1 MAGIG
6 AHQPLLRTM
15 TSLGSSPGAGQG
27 AGADP
32 LVEAAE
38 HLPLDE
44 RRTRRSESLPTRA
57 EPANMAD

>member
-1 MAGIG
+1 MINK
-6 AHQPLLRTM
+6 LLPDFAIP
-15 TSLGSSPGAGQG
+15 LGSSPGAGQG

-44 RRTRRSESLPTRA
+44 RQTRRSEGLQTRA
-57 EPANMAD
+57 ESASMTDWY